1 MPCEGVWYN
10 EVWVAS
16 VTCAR
21 SFDCARDFLF
31 DGARMGTNQGRM
43 NEGQRRRSGGK
54 NRYSEKKGQRAEG
67 RRMGGSRE
75 SGIVK

>member
-1 MPCEGVWYN
+1 M
-10 EVWVAS
+10 
-16 VTCAR
+16 R

-31 DGARMGTNQGRM
+31 DGARMDGDESED
-43 NEGQRRRSGGK
+43 EGVTK

-67 RRMGGSRE
+67 RRMGGGSRE